1 MKILLVILH
10 ADSARGGAEMY
21 TVRLFHKLREAEHE
35 VFIAAGTFEPSIPL
49 ENRVAIDTSGH
60 MRLTRYLSFVES
72 LETHLR
78 IENYDV
84 VHAMLP
90 VPRCDLYH
98 PHAGIES
105 VSWSETSFL
114 QQLTNARR
122 QTFVDVE
129 AALLGAPPR
138 PITLCLSDG
147 ARLAAAKIFPKAAEL
162 MITLYS
168 GVDDSKF
175 VPVERP
181 ENAKPPAAK
190 PVVLFIGQDF
200 QRKGLDIA
208 IAAVAQL
215 PGVVLRVIGKD
226 GQSAARAQAER
237 LGMID
242 RIEFLGQRD
251 DVPAQ
256 LAAADAL
263 VLPSRQEPFGMVVAE
278 ALLMGVPPVVSKN
291 AGASEI
297 VFDGVDGRVVA
308 GDGTNDWAEALR
320 DVLANAAKYRGE
332 ALLRRDDLSYDSHLR
347 KLMEVYERIVA
358 ERVS

>member
-10 ADSARGGAEMY
+10 ADSSRGGAELY
-21 TVRLFHKLREAEHE
+21 TVRLFNKLLEAEHE
-35 VFIAAGTFEPSIPL
+35 VFIAAGAFEPSIPM
-49 ENRVAIDTSGH
+49 ENRVSLDTSGH

-72 LETHLR
+72 LESHLR

-105 VSWSETSFL
+105 ISWSETSFL

-138 PITLCLSDG
+138 PLTLCLSDR
-147 ARLAAAKIFPKAAEL
+147 ARLQAAKIFPKAAEL
-162 MITLYS
+162 MLTLYS
-168 GVDDSKF
+168 GVDESKF
-175 VPVERP
+175 VPVDRAP
-181 ENAKPPAAK
+181 NAK

-200 QRKGLDIA
+200 QRKGLDVAINA
-208 IAAVAQL
+208 IAQVPNA
-215 PGVVLRVIGKD
+215 VLRVIGKD
-226 GQSAARAQAER
+226 APGAFKAQADR
-237 LGMID
+237 LGLQN
-242 RIEFLGQRD
+242 RVEFLGARD

-256 LAAADAL
+256 LANADAL
-263 VLPSRQEPFGMVVAE
+263 VLPSRQEPFGMVAAE
-278 ALLMGVPPVVSKN
+278 ALLMGVPPVVSQN

-297 VFDGVDGRVVA
+297 IFNGVDGRVVA
-308 GDGTNDWAEALR
+308 GEGAGDWAEAIK
-320 DVLANAAKYRGE
+320 DVIANREKYRAE
-332 ALLRRDDLSYDSHLR
+332 ALLRREELSYDSHLR
-347 KLMEVYERIVA
+347 KLMDVYERIVA